1 MLANQFLDKVL
12 DELVGREQEGTTSR
26 EVDERRK
33 YIGRPAD
40 YIEDIFGLYLTPQ
53 QGDSLNLIDK
63 ETRVLIPSGHNLGKT
78 FLLGAYGVYF
88 FDAVASGPDPTDSAL
103 EIGSRILLPGPDHST
118 IFATVYSEMLVHARR
133 AEARGHLMPGRRSED
148 SVLWKVKPK
157 WEMEAMAPQR
167 RLGQEQAHSA
177 SGRHAD
183 NQIALIEEGQGVA
196 EALWRAVEGTC
207 TSVGNKIISSFN
219 PTENSGPTYQRAQ
232 QGIYAVIHLDGFDHP
247 NVKTRSYVIPAAID
261 FKVVDDM
268 VRECKV
274 RGNHPEVVPDEEWND
289 FIYALPPVRGAAE
302 SGARRDGFRGHQKG
316 KLQVFRPIPLFQ
328 ARVRGQWPST
338 SEKGI
343 FSAGAWDAA
352 VKRWRG
358 MEEPTYE
365 PDRVG
370 VDAARMGG
378 DETIAVPTWGLDAED
393 LIRDFRDAQTEF
405 DDKMLEEILEERRV
419 YTGKPLMIE
428 RGEGP
433 EVATKIAH
441 RFPRTPWIIDESG
454 VGASVMDHAAR
465 VIGLDVTGISFGS
478 IPRIQLPGQ
487 RLADNMRTWLYLTA
501 AMMVNLELVDI
512 PDDMLLREEALAT
525 EILESSK
532 MVQEEQSDGKLLKR
546 RKASVRVEE
555 KELIRKKIGRSPDRA
570 DAFVLALIKPD
581 GASNIDQWVW

>member
-26 EVDERRK
+26 EIDERRT

-40 YIEDIFGLYLTPQ
+40 YIENIFGLYLTPQ

-103 EIGSRILLPGPDHST
+103 EVGARILLPGPDHST

-196 EALWRAVEGTC
+196 EAMWRAVEGTC

-219 PTENSGPTYQRAQ
+219 PTDNSGPTYQRAQ

-247 NVKTRSYVIPAAID
+247 KVKTRSYVIPAAID

-274 RGNHPEVVPDEEWND
+274 RGDHPAVVPDEEWND

-302 SGARRDGFRGHQKG
+302 SGARRDGFRGHPKG
-316 KLQVFRPIPLFQ
+316 RLQVFRPIPLFQ
-328 ARVRGQWPST
+328 ARVRGEWPST

-343 FSAGAWDAA
+343 FSAGAWDSA
-352 VKRWRG
+352 VKRWRD
-358 MEEPTYE
+358 MEQPTYE

-405 DDKMLEEILEERRV
+405 DEKMLEEILGERRV

-478 IPRIQLPGQ
+478 IPRAQLPGQ

-501 AMMVNLELVDI
+501 AMLVNLELVDI

-546 RKASVRVEE
+546 RKASVRIEE
-555 KELIRKKIGRSPDRA
+555 KDIIRKKIGRSPDRA
-570 DAFVLALIKPD
+570 DAFVLSLIKPD
-581 GASNIDQWVW
+581 GSLNVDQWVW